1 MSAFFIAILILFGI
15 ILIVLEVLIVPGFIA
30 GIIGAFFMA
39 MGIGWAYQ
47 LYGATAGTWVGV
59 ASLTLCGFSVWM
71 AFRTRVWQRFS
82 LKTSLEGRT
91 NEVDPQTVQPGDR
104 GAAVSSLRPMG
115 KVRVNGKY
123 FEATTEGELLPA
135 NYPVIVVRVEPNKIV
150 VKAA

>member
-39 MGIGWAYQ
+39 MGVGWAYR
-47 LYGATAGTWVGV
+47 LYGAVVGAWVGIS
-59 ASLTLCGFSVWM
+59 SLVLCGVAVWM
-71 AFRTRVWQRFS
+71 AFRTKVWQRFS
-82 LKTSLEGRT
+82 LKTSLDGRT
-91 NEVDPQTVQPGDR
+91 NEVDLLSVQPGDR

-115 KVRVNGKY
+115 KVKVNGKY

-135 NYPVIVVRVEPNKIV
+135 NYPVIVVRVESNKIV